1 MEKFFLN
8 VLNMSFAAYYVILAI
23 LLLRLLLNKAPKK
36 YSYVLWS
43 AAAFRLCCPVSFPSV
58 FSLFGLL
65 DLTQKR
71 GALGFV
77 PETLGTMAQPQVHTG
92 VPVINAA
99 LEDSLPAATPAASV
113 NPMQIWILAGTLL
126 WCAGAAVMLLYGAA
140 GYFRL
145 RRRLR
150 TATRLEGKVFQSE
163 NVRSPFILGV
173 FRPRIYL
180 PYGLDEENRRFVLV
194 HERFHLKRRDPFV
207 RLFAYCLLALH
218 WFNPLVWLAF
228 SCMSR
233 DMEMSCDEKV
243 LESGSARA
251 YSLCLL
257 SIASNRRFPS
267 PAPLAFGETGVKGR
281 IKNALAWKKPRRW
294 AAVVAAL
301 LCAAAILGCA
311 ANPLQ
316 SEAFDGTYRAGELVA
331 MSVVISYSPPDGEAV
346 GIREISLSGSELTV
360 TGDDWIYHGTVE
372 AGTIS
377 YEELVESLDTDPTL
391 RVWSRD
397 GGWALY
403 SDIVQEVV
411 PQYDSAK
418 DMVVCAAY
426 DGTRAGT
433 MVKTSKET
441 VATEIVQRPEAPER
455 IPDYTLYFFHG
466 EPLWFSMGN
475 GFIFRMERLGES

>member
-8 VLNMSFAAYYVILAI
+8 VLNMSFAASYVILAI

-58 FSLFGLL
+58 FSLL

-77 PETLGTMAQPQVHTG
+77 PEAFGTMAQPQVHTG

-99 LEDSLPAATPAASV
+99 LEDSLPVATPAASV
-113 NPMQIWILAGTLL
+113 NPMQLWILAGTLL
-126 WCAGAAVMLLYGAA
+126 WCVGAAVMVLYGAA

-180 PYGLDEENRRFVLV
+180 PYGLDGENRRMVLV

-316 SEAFDGTYRAGELVA
+316 SETYDGTYRAGELVA
-331 MSVVISYSPPDGEAV
+331 MSVVMSYSPPDGEAI
-346 GIREISLSGSELTV
+346 GIREITLSGSELTV
-360 TGDDWIYHGTVE
+360 AGDDWNYRGTVE

-377 YEELVESLDTDPTL
+377 REALVESLDTDPPL
-391 RVWSRD
+391 RSWSRD
-397 GGWALY
+397 DGWAMY
-403 SDIVQEVV
+403 PDIVQEVV
-411 PQYDSAK
+411 PQYDRAK
-418 DMVVCAAY
+418 DMVVCVAY
-426 DGTRAGT
+426 NGTREGT
-433 MVKTSKET
+433 MVKTSKEKAET
-441 VATEIVQRPEAPER
+441 AQGTEAPER

-475 GFIFRMERLGES
+475 GFIFRLERLGES